1 MSKTENNQGG
11 ARVSLK
17 TRAKTAAL
25 YIPSL
30 LLVIAGVYMF
40 ANTRGT
46 RLLFISASL
55 GRVYRGWWIF
65 LIIAAVCFIAALIL
79 GRIIRKSDNAA
90 LLEAGEEK
98 SLLAEGKKKAS
109 ESTDSKAA
117 DSKADENKPAD
128 IKPADSKPAD
138 NKPADSKPVDSKST
152 DIKPVDSKPVDS
164 KSIDIK
170 PVDNT
175 STDIKPVDSKPADIK
190 LTDSKSADN
199 KSTDSKPVKDIDK
212 QIAEIDR
219 EFSELGIDT
228 SDGKDTK
235 SKKPTLF
242 CPECGAKLVEGAAFC
257 MKCGK
262 KLG

>member
-55 GRVYRGWWIF
+55 GRVFRGWWIF

-79 GRIIRKSDNAA
+79 GRIIRKADNAA
-90 LLEAGEEK
+90 LLEVGEEK
-98 SLLAEGKKKAS
+98 SLLADGKEKAS

-152 DIKPVDSKPVDS
+152 DIKPADSKPVDN
-164 KSIDIK
+164 K
-170 PVDNT
+170 T
-175 STDIKPVDSKPADIK
+175 ADSKPAVSK
-190 LTDSKSADN
+190 PADSKSADSKSADNKSADN

>member
-79 GRIIRKSDNAA
+79 GRIIRKADNAA

-98 SLLAEGKKKAS
+98 SLLAEGKEKAS
-109 ESTDSKAA
+109 ESA

-128 IKPADSKPAD
+128 SKAVD
-138 NKPADSKPVDSKST
+138 NKATDIKLADSKPVDNKST
-152 DIKPVDSKPVDS
+152 DIKLA
-164 KSIDIK
+164 
-170 PVDNT
+170 
-175 STDIKPVDSKPADIK
+175 DSKPADIK
-190 LTDSKSADN
+190 PADSKSADN

>member
-79 GRIIRKSDNAA
+79 GRIIRKADNAV

-109 ESTDSKAA
+109 ESA

-128 IKPADSKPAD
+128 SKASDSKAAD
-138 NKPADSKPVDSKST
+138 IKSADSKPVDNKST
-152 DIKPVDSKPVDS
+152 
-164 KSIDIK
+164 
-170 PVDNT
+170 
-175 STDIKPVDSKPADIK
+175 DSKPAVSK
-190 LTDSKSADN
+190 AADSKSADN

>member
-1 MSKTENNQGG
+1 M
-11 ARVSLK
+11 
-17 TRAKTAAL
+17 
-25 YIPSL
+25 
-30 LLVIAGVYMF
+30 
-40 ANTRGT
+40 
-46 RLLFISASL
+46 
-55 GRVYRGWWIF
+55 
-65 LIIAAVCFIAALIL
+65 
-79 GRIIRKSDNAA
+79 GRIIRKADNAA

-98 SLLAEGKKKAS
+98 SLLADGKEKAS

-128 IKPADSKPAD
+128 IKPADSKP
-138 NKPADSKPVDSKST
+138 
-152 DIKPVDSKPVDS
+152 
-164 KSIDIK
+164 
-170 PVDNT
+170 
-175 STDIKPVDSKPADIK
+175 
-190 LTDSKSADN
+190 ADN

>member
-1 MSKTENNQGG
+1 MSKTENNQSG

-17 TRAKTAAL
+17 TRVKTAAL

-46 RLLFISASL
+46 RLLFISSSL
-55 GRVYRGWWIF
+55 GRVFRGWWIF

-79 GRIIRKSDNAA
+79 GRIIRKADNAV

-98 SLLAEGKKKAS
+98 SLLADGKEKAS
-109 ESTDSKAA
+109 ESADSKAA
-117 DSKADENKPAD
+117 
-128 IKPADSKPAD
+128 
-138 NKPADSKPVDSKST
+138 DSKST
-152 DIKPVDSKPVDS
+152 DIKPVDSKP
-164 KSIDIK
+164 
-170 PVDNT
+170 
-175 STDIKPVDSKPADIK
+175 
-190 LTDSKSADN
+190 ADN

>member
-79 GRIIRKSDNAA
+79 GRIIRKADNAA

-98 SLLAEGKKKAS
+98 SLLTDGKDKTS
-109 ESTDSKAA
+109 ESADSNAA
-117 DSKADENKPAD
+117 DSKADENKPV
-128 IKPADSKPAD
+128 D
-138 NKPADSKPVDSKST
+138 NKST
-152 DIKPVDSKPVDS
+152 DIKPVDNKP
-164 KSIDIK
+164 
-170 PVDNT
+170 T
-175 STDIKPVDSKPADIK
+175 DSKPAVSK
-190 LTDSKSADN
+190 AADSKSAAN
-199 KSTDSKPVKDIDK
+199 KSTDSKAGQRHRQADS
-212 QIAEIDR
+212 R
-219 EFSELGIDT
+219 N
-228 SDGKDTK
+228 
-235 SKKPTLF
+235 
-242 CPECGAKLVEGAAFC
+242 
-257 MKCGK
+257 
-262 KLG
+262 

>member
-79 GRIIRKSDNAA
+79 GRIIRKADNAS

-98 SLLAEGKKKAS
+98 SLLADGKEKAS
-109 ESTDSKAA
+109 ESADSNAA

-128 IKPADSKPAD
+128 IKPADSKPVD
-138 NKPADSKPVDSKST
+138 N
-152 DIKPVDSKPVDS
+152 
-164 KSIDIK
+164 K

-175 STDIKPVDSKPADIK
+175 STDIKPVDSKPVDSKPADIK
-190 LTDSKSADN
+190 SADSKSAAN

>member
-1 MSKTENNQGG
+1 MSKTDNNQGG

-65 LIIAAVCFIAALIL
+65 LLIAAVCFIAALIL
-79 GRIIRKSDNAA
+79 GRIIRKADNAA

-98 SLLAEGKKKAS
+98 SLLADGKEKAS
-109 ESTDSKAA
+109 ESADSKAA
-117 DSKADENKPAD
+117 DSKSTD
-128 IKPADSKPAD
+128 IKPADSKPVD
-138 NKPADSKPVDSKST
+138 IKPADSKPVDSKPADS
-152 DIKPVDSKPVDS
+152 KPVDSKPVDS
-164 KSIDIK
+164 KSADIK
-170 PVDNT
+170 PAV
-175 STDIKPVDSKPADIK
+175 SKAADIK
-190 LTDSKSADN
+190 SADSKSADN